1 MRIRPNSNHHPR
13 QILLVIGFLLS
24 NLQYILTTIF
34 FSGEILLVKELKIVD
49 ALKIIEFWGVFTR
62 FQWAFENAR
71 SCFNS
76 FTFMSCLNNQIIWTN
91 FLIDG

>member
-13 QILLVIGFLLS
+13 QILLVIGFLLG

-49 ALKIIEFWGVFTR
+49 ALEKLNFGGFSLVSSEHSKMHDHASIV
-62 FQWAFENAR
+62 
-71 SCFNS
+71 SL
-76 FTFMSCLNNQIIWTN
+76 SCLV
-91 FLIDG
+91 